1 MRSGDPPGMYV
12 CICNALTDS
21 QIQSAIA
28 SGAGRTHDVYAACN
42 CRAQCGS
49 CTASILCML
58 RSRPA
63 GAADGE
69 VMAAVAN

>member
-1 MRSGDPPGMYV
+1 MARGDSNGMYV
-12 CICNALTDS
+12 CSCNGLTDA

-58 RSRPA
+58 RGRHGAS
-63 GAADGE
+63 GAA
-69 VMAAVAN
+69 ASTAN